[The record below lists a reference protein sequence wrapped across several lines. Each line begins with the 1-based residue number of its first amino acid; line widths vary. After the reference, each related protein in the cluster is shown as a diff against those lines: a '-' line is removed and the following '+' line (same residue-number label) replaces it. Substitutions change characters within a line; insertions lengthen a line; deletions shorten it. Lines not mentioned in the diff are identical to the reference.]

1 MIVMGTLS
9 KNTKVGRPSDFT
21 QEMADEICER
31 LAEGES
37 LRTICLEDTLPD
49 RTTVRRWLKANE
61 EFRLQYAHARECQA
75 ETYAEKIVDD
85 AMTASDAQIG
95 RLRMDAMKWA
105 ASKLAPK
112 KYGDKVALTGGGEG
126 DEPIRNEVLVRFV

>member
-1 MIVMGTLS
+1 M
-9 KNTKVGRPSDFT
+9 GRPSDFT
-21 QEMADEICER
+21 PEIANDICER

-37 LRTICLEDTLPD
+37 LRTICSEEDYPD
-49 RTTVRRWLKANE
+49 RTTVRRWIKAND

-85 AMTASDAQIG
+85 AMTATDAAIG
-95 RLRMDAMKWA
+95 RLRMDALKWA

-112 KYGDKVALTGGGEG
+112 KYGDKIAHVGGDDGDSPIKHSVAVE
-126 DEPIRNEVLVRFV
+126 FV

>member
-1 MIVMGTLS
+1 M
-9 KNTKVGRPSDFT
+9 GRPSDFT
-21 QEMADEICER
+21 PEIANDICER

-37 LRTICLEDTLPD
+37 LRTICSAEDYPD
-49 RTTVRRWLKANE
+49 RTTVRRWIKAND

-85 AMTASDAQIG
+85 AMSATDAAIG
-95 RLRMDAMKWA
+95 RLRMDALKWA

-112 KYGDKVALTGGGEG
+112 KYGDKIAHVGGDDGDAPIKHSVAVE
-126 DEPIRNEVLVRFV
+126 FV